1 MTKTAM
7 SYLLAFLI
15 VGGLSSCG
23 SIKDPEFQRI
33 ENIRLGKL
41 GFAESTL
48 NLDIVYSNPNNTRLK
63 LKSAEGEAWLD
74 NNFLGHFTVDSLI
87 NIPANNLFRLPVKL
101 QVDMSKI
108 LQSSILAFLNPEVMI
123 KVNGKAKLGKGFV
136 YIDYPIKYEGKQNL
150 RELLK

>member
-1 MTKTAM
+1 
-7 SYLLAFLI
+7 
-15 VGGLSSCG
+15 
-23 SIKDPEFQRI
+23 
-33 ENIRLGKL
+33 
-41 GFAESTL
+41 
-48 NLDIVYSNPNNTRLK
+48 
-63 LKSAEGEAWLD
+63 EAWLD

-123 KVNGKAKLGKGFV
+123 KVNGKAKLGKGIV
-136 YIDYPIKYEGKQNL
+136 YINYPIKYEGKQNL